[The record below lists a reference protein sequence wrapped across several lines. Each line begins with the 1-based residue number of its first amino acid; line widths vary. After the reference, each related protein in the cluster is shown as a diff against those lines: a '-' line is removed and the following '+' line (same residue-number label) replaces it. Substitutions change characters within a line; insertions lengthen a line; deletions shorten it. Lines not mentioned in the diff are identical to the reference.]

1 MHAKE
6 ASELYSRKL
15 KPKAIDSNC
24 GDYRL
29 RVLKRLILRGIEWV
43 LNESSKVRH
52 GVLSFV
58 GQYFGDKL
66 DVGGWRLGGHL
77 FF

>member
-15 KPKAIDSNC
+15 KPKAIDFNC

-29 RVLKRLILRGIEWV
+29 RVLKRLTLRNIEWV
-43 LNESSKVRH
+43 LNESSKVRR

-66 DVGGWRLGGHL
+66 NVRGWRLGGD
-77 FF
+77 FFF